1 LKTTGRSRQQD
12 KVIKLAAVV
21 LAWTGV
27 EIEEAFFSEL
37 VKPLRKIP
45 PHITTLTSITNDLVN
60 TAKPFPVVAGNFFRF
75 IKEQADEQ
83 GGIYEIILVFHNA
96 KVFDIPWLMH
106 QLTAHGIINILL
118 GDGRFNYGMDTLV
131 IAKTAIKNDK
141 KSGSPS
147 AYNLP
152 TLFVSGRLP
161 ETSHRAMADVKA
173 TATIFCFF
181 GKQEKNVISS

>member
-1 LKTTGRSRQQD
+1 MVS
-12 KVIKLAAVV
+12 
-21 LAWTGV
+21 
-27 EIEEAFFSEL
+27 
-37 VKPLRKIP
+37 
-45 PHITTLTSITNDLVN
+45 

-83 GGIYEIILVFHNA
+83 DGISEIILVGHNA

-106 QLTAHGIINILL
+106 QLTVHGIL
-118 GDGRFNYGMDTLV
+118 GDGRFNYGMDTFV

-152 TLFVSGRLP
+152 TLFKFVSGRLP
-161 ETSHRAMADVKA
+161 ETGQWPMSRPLQPYFA
-173 TATIFCFF
+173 FF